1 MDEHD
6 AELDAHGRRK
16 GDGINGR
23 DVQPAQLPWTGD
35 GLEDYMAVRV
45 IVVRCVIQ
53 NERRRMSV
61 GWRRDGI
68 RAVLVLMLV
77 REMRVH
83 EPVRHRKHGSRK
95 ASEQRNNEGQQADGQ
110 GTVHT
115 GIYSWAASPAARK
128 RTVPQSRRR
137 AGARGGLVRVW
148 RSRGPQPLLGGTKA
162 QPMLM
167 SQMLSLMPS
176 PLALVRVPTTTMLIA
191 ALTLP
196 GPKAALAQNAPA
208 LPANGGPSWAAVQ
221 QVLGGKGMMQ
231 PGEVLRFGFP
241 RTDLHVTAAG
251 VQIEPGF
258 ALGSWVAFKRMGQGA
273 NAEAMVMG
281 DLVLTEDELN
291 PVMLA
296 LQRGGVQQ
304 TAVHNHV
311 LDESPRVMY
320 MHVSAHG
327 DPVEIAQTIRTALG
341 ASRTPLPTSAGRA
354 GDKAEAGGAATPAA
368 SPLDL
373 DTAAVART
381 LGVAGRA
388 NGGIY
393 QVSVPRSERITDH
406 GMEVP
411 PSMGLA
417 TAINF
422 QPTGGGKAAITGDFV
437 MTAAEVNPVI
447 RALRENG
454 IQVTALH
461 SHMLEESP
469 RLFFMHFW
477 ANDDAATLAKGLRAA
492 LDRTASKRP

>member
-1 MDEHD
+1 MGG
-6 AELDAHGRRK
+6 APRCALGR
-16 GDGINGR
+16 
-23 DVQPAQLPWTGD
+23 A
-35 GLEDYMAVRV
+35 
-45 IVVRCVIQ
+45 
-53 NERRRMSV
+53 
-61 GWRRDGI
+61 
-68 RAVLVLMLV
+68 
-77 REMRVH
+77 
-83 EPVRHRKHGSRK
+83 
-95 ASEQRNNEGQQADGQ
+95 
-110 GTVHT
+110 
-115 GIYSWAASPAARK
+115 
-128 RTVPQSRRR
+128 VPQSSAAGRR
-137 AGARGGLVRVW
+137 ARRGW
-148 RSRGPQPLLGGTKA
+148 YRSGGRNGRTRLLGDTEA
-162 QPMLM
+162 QPILASHMF
-167 SQMLSLMPS
+167 SLMRS
-176 PLALVRVPTTTMLIA
+176 TLALVRVPATTMLIV
-191 ALTLP
+191 ALTLL
-196 GPKAALAQNAPA
+196 GPQAAPAQNAPA
-208 LPANGGPSWAAVQ
+208 APANGGPGWAAVQ
-221 QVLGGKGMMQ
+221 QVLGGKGTMQ

-258 ALGSWVAFKRMGQGA
+258 ALGSWIAFKRMGQGA
-273 NAEAMVMG
+273 DAEAMVMG

-296 LQRGGVQQ
+296 LQRGGVEQ

-311 LDESPRVMY
+311 LNESPRVMY
-320 MHVSAHG
+320 MHVSARG
-327 DPVEIAQTIRTALG
+327 DPVKIAQTIRTALG
-341 ASRTPLPTSAGRA
+341 ASKTPLPTSAGRE
-354 GDKAEAGGAATPAA
+354 GEKGEAGRAATPAA

-373 DTAAVART
+373 DTAAIART

-388 NGGIY
+388 NGAIY
-393 QVSVPRSERITDH
+393 QISVPRSERITDH

-492 LDRTASKRP
+492 LDRTASKRR